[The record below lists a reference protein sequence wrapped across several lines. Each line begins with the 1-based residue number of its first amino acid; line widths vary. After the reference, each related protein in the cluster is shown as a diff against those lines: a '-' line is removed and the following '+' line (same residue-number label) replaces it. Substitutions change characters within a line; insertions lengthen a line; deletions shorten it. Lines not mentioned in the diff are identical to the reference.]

1 MAARTRVVGVQASDA
16 SRASARGTL
25 AVACLATA
33 MLMLDIAVVNTALS
47 HIAADLHSSLTG
59 LQWIIDAYTLTLATI
74 VLSAGSLA
82 DRIGRRRVF
91 AWGIAL
97 FTASSLVCALAGSI
111 LVLDLA
117 RAVQGIGGALMF
129 ATSLALISSTFQFP
143 ADRAK
148 AFAAYGATIGA
159 AFAIGPLVGGLL
171 TSGISWRAVFF
182 VNVPLG
188 LFALAATRVW
198 VHESRDPHPRRLDWP
213 GQATLCAS
221 LFLLVLALLR
231 GNVNGWGSAPIVAEL
246 AGGTALLALFLLI
259 QARSRAPML
268 PLGFFRRPAFAG
280 AQVAAFAISA
290 SFFAIYLYLT
300 LYLQEV
306 LHLSAVETGL
316 VYLPGTILLF
326 VVSGAS
332 APLVQ
337 RTSPGLMIVAGLVL
351 VAAGTALMT
360 IVTPTSSW
368 ALVLPGEM
376 TASLG
381 TGLFNPAL
389 SAVALSALPERH
401 GGLAAGVNDTF
412 RNSGVAIGT
421 ALFGAL
427 VPAAAAVGHGSG
439 ASYVNGL
446 HHAVLLAAFIAAAGA
461 LATARLIGLRRS
473 HQALAPAEQAPVDT
487 RGYAGTE
494 PA

>member
-1 MAARTRVVGVQASDA
+1 VQASPQTTA
-16 SRASARGTL
+16 GPRVSSPRGTL

-47 HIAADLHSSLTG
+47 HIASDLHAGLTG
-59 LQWIIDAYTLTLATI
+59 LQWIVDAYTLTLATI

-82 DRIGRRRVF
+82 DRLGRRLVF
-91 AWGIAL
+91 ACGTAL
-97 FTASSLVCALAGSI
+97 FTATSLVCALSGTI
-111 LVLDLA
+111 VVLDVA

-129 ATSLALISSTFQFP
+129 ATSLALISATFHEPP
-143 ADRAK
+143 ARAK

-171 TSGISWRAVFF
+171 TSGWGWRAVFF
-182 VNVPLG
+182 INVPLG
-188 LFALAATRVW
+188 VLALVATRAW
-198 VHESRDPHPRRLDWP
+198 VAESRDPQGRRLDWP
-213 GQATLCAS
+213 GQGALSAC

-231 GNVNGWGSAPIVAEL
+231 GNSDGWGSPAIL
-246 AGGTALLALFLLI
+246 AALIGGAALLAAFVAI
-259 QARSRAPML
+259 EARSHRPML

-300 LYLQEV
+300 LYLQEI
-306 LHLSAVETGL
+306 LHLSAIDTGL

-326 VVSGAS
+326 VLSGAS

-337 RTSPGLMIVAGLVL
+337 RTSAGLMIVAGLVL
-351 VAAGTALMT
+351 VAAGMALTT
-360 IVTPTSSW
+360 IVTPHSSW

-376 TASLG
+376 TASAG
-381 TGLFNPAL
+381 AGLFNPAL
-389 SAVALSALPERH
+389 SAVALSSIPERH

-412 RNSGVAIGT
+412 RNTGVALGV

-427 VPAAAAVGHGSG
+427 VPAAAAVGHGSP
-439 ASYVNGL
+439 AAYVAGL
-446 HHAVLLAAFIAAAGA
+446 HHALFLAAAVAAVGA
-461 LATARLIGLRRS
+461 LASARLIGFARQPQPVLLP
-473 HQALAPAEQAPVDT
+473 QLEQV
-487 RGYAGTE
+487 
-494 PA
+494 

>member
-1 MAARTRVVGVQASDA
+1 MQASRQITADA
-16 SRASARGTL
+16 KASSPRGTL

-47 HIAADLHSSLTG
+47 HIAADLHSGLTG
-59 LQWIIDAYTLTLATI
+59 LQWIVDAYTLTLATI

-82 DRIGRRRVF
+82 DRIGRRLVF
-91 AWGIAL
+91 ACGTAI
-97 FTASSLVCALAGSI
+97 FTATSLVCALSGTI
-111 LVLDLA
+111 VVLDIA

-129 ATSLALISSTFQFP
+129 ATSLALISTTFSEPP
-143 ADRAK
+143 ARAK

-171 TSGISWRAVFF
+171 TSGLGWRAVFF

-188 LFALAATRVW
+188 ILALVATRAW
-198 VHESRDPHPRRLDWP
+198 VAESRDPHGRRLDWP
-213 GQATLCAS
+213 GQITLSAS

-231 GNVNGWGSAPIVAEL
+231 GNTDGWGSTAIL
-246 AGGTALLALFLLI
+246 AALIGGLALLLTFLALE
-259 QARSRAPML
+259 ARSHHPML

-300 LYLQEV
+300 LYLQEI
-306 LHLSAVETGL
+306 LHLSAIDTGL

-326 VVSGAS
+326 VLSGAS

-337 RTSPGLMIVAGLVL
+337 RTSAGLMIVAGLVL
-351 VAAGTALMT
+351 VAAGMALTT
-360 IVTPTSSW
+360 IVSAHSSW

-376 TASLG
+376 TASAG
-381 TGLFNPAL
+381 AGLFNPAL
-389 SAVALSALPERH
+389 SAVALSSIPERH

-412 RNSGVAIGT
+412 RNAGVALGV
-421 ALFGAL
+421 AVFGAL
-427 VPAAAAVGHGSG
+427 VPAAAAVGHGSPE
-439 ASYVNGL
+439 AYVAGL
-446 HHAVLLAAFIAAAGA
+446 HHALFVAAAVAAVGA
-461 LATARLIGLRRS
+461 AASARLIGVRARRGLVAREDS
-473 HQALAPAEQAPVDT
+473 D
-487 RGYAGTE
+487 E
-494 PA
+494 PARDPAASYAASEPA

>member
-1 MAARTRVVGVQASDA
+1 VHASDA

-47 HIAADLHSSLTG
+47 HIASDLHSSLTG

-74 VLSAGSLA
+74 VLSAGALA

-97 FTASSLVCALAGSI
+97 FTAASLVCALAGSI

-129 ATSLALISSTFQFP
+129 ATSLALISATFQSA

-148 AFAAYGATIGA
+148 AFAAYGASIGA

-182 VNVPLG
+182 INVPLG
-188 LFALAATRVW
+188 LFGVAATRIW

-213 GQATLCAS
+213 GQAALCAS

-231 GNVNGWGSAPIVAEL
+231 GNVEGWGSAVILAEL
-246 AGGTALLALFLLI
+246 LGGVALLGLFLAI

-268 PLGFFRRPAFAG
+268 PLRFFARAAFSG

-306 LHLSAVETGL
+306 LHLSAVQTGL

-337 RTSPGLMIVAGLVL
+337 RTSPGLLIVVGLVFVAIGMAL
-351 VAAGTALMT
+351 VT
-360 IVTPTSSW
+360 IVTPHSSW

-412 RNSGVAIGT
+412 RNTGVAIGT

-427 VPAAAAVGHGSG
+427 VPAAAAVGHGS
-439 ASYVNGL
+439 AAAYVNGL
-446 HHAVLLAAFIAAAGA
+446 HHAVLLAAFLAAVGA
-461 LATARLIGLRRS
+461 LASARLIGLRRS
-473 HQALAPAEQAPVDT
+473 HHALVLAGQQPLEATGVA
-487 RGYAGTE
+487 YASE
-494 PA
+494 VA

>member
-1 MAARTRVVGVQASDA
+1 MGGRKGA
-16 SRASARGTL
+16 TL

-33 MLMLDIAVVNTALS
+33 MLMLDIAVINTALS
-47 HIAADLHSSLTG
+47 HIARDLKADLTG

-82 DRIGRRRVF
+82 DRVGRRLIF
-91 AWGIAL
+91 AWGTAI
-97 FTASSLVCALAGSI
+97 FTASSLVCALSGSI

-129 ATSLALISSTFQFP
+129 ATSLALISATFSEA

-171 TSGISWRAVFF
+171 TSGFSWRAVFII
-182 VNVPLG
+182 NIPLG
-188 LFALAATRVW
+188 LFALLATRLW
-198 VHESRDPHPRRLDWP
+198 VDESRDPHPRRLDWP

-231 GNVNGWGSAPIVAEL
+231 GNIEGWGSPAILAEL
-246 AGGTALLALFLLI
+246 IGGSALLLAFVAI

-268 PLGFFRRPAFAG
+268 PLGFFRRSAFSG
-280 AQVAAFAISA
+280 AQIAAFAISA

-300 LYLQEV
+300 LYMQEV
-306 LHLSAVETGL
+306 LGLSPVQTGL
-316 VYLPGTILLF
+316 VYLPGTILMF
-326 VVSGAS
+326 IISGAS

-337 RTSPGLMIVAGLVL
+337 KTSPGLMIVAGLVL

-360 IVTPTSSW
+360 IITPTSSW
-368 ALVLPGEM
+368 ALILPGEL
-376 TASLG
+376 TASIG

-389 SAVALSALPERH
+389 SAVALSSLPERH

-412 RNSGVAIGT
+412 RNTGVALGT
-421 ALFGAL
+421 AVFGAL
-427 VPAAAAVGHGSG
+427 VPAAAAVGRGSP
-439 ASYVNGL
+439 AAYVAGL
-446 HHAVLLAAFIAAAGA
+446 HHALYLAAAVAAIGAIAS
-461 LATARLIGLRRS
+461 ARLIGLRAP
-473 HQALAPAEQAPVDT
+473 HAALVAAGQEPLEGSV
-487 RGYAGTE
+487 YAVSE

>member
-1 MAARTRVVGVQASDA
+1 MGGRRG
-16 SRASARGTL
+16 GTL

-33 MLMLDIAVVNTALS
+33 MLMLDIAVINTALS
-47 HIAADLHSSLTG
+47 HIARDLKADLTG

-82 DRIGRRRVF
+82 DRVGRRLIF
-91 AWGIAL
+91 AWGIAI
-97 FTASSLVCALAGSI
+97 FTASSLVCALSGSI

-129 ATSLALISSTFQFP
+129 ATSLALISATFSEP

-171 TSGISWRAVFF
+171 TSGFSWRAVFI

-188 LFALAATRVW
+188 LFALLATRLW
-198 VHESRDPHPRRLDWP
+198 VIESRDPHPRRLDWP
-213 GQATLCAS
+213 GQAALCAS

-231 GNVNGWGSAPIVAEL
+231 GNIEGWGSPKILAEL
-246 AGGTALLALFLLI
+246 IGGSALLLVFLAI
-259 QARSRAPML
+259 QARSRTPML
-268 PLGFFRRPAFAG
+268 PLGFFRRSPFAG
-280 AQVAAFAISA
+280 AQIAAFAISA

-300 LYLQEV
+300 LYMQEI
-306 LHLSAVETGL
+306 LGLSPVQTGL

-326 VVSGAS
+326 IVSGAS

-337 RTSPGLMIVAGLVL
+337 RTSPGLLIVAGLVL
-351 VAAGTALMT
+351 VALGTALMT
-360 IVTPTSSW
+360 IVTTTSSW
-368 ALVLPGEM
+368 ALILPGEL
-376 TASLG
+376 TASIG

-389 SAVALSALPERH
+389 SAVALSSVPERH

-412 RNSGVAIGT
+412 RNTGVALGT
-421 ALFGAL
+421 AVFGAL
-427 VPAAAAVGHGSG
+427 VPAAAAVGRGSP
-439 ASYVNGL
+439 AAYVNGL
-446 HHAVLLAAFIAAAGA
+446 HHALYLAAGVAAIGA
-461 LATARLIGLRRS
+461 LASAWLIGVRS
-473 HQALAPAEQAPVDT
+473 PHAALVAAGQEPLEAPA
-487 RGYAGTE
+487 YAMSE

>member
-1 MAARTRVVGVQASDA
+1 MSGRKG
-16 SRASARGTL
+16 GTL

-33 MLMLDIAVVNTALS
+33 MLMLDIAVINTALS
-47 HIAADLHSSLTG
+47 HIAHDLKADLTG

-74 VLSAGSLA
+74 VLSDGSLA
-82 DRIGRRRVF
+82 DRIGRRLMF
-91 AWGIAL
+91 AWGTAL
-97 FTASSLVCALAGSI
+97 FTASSLVCALSGTI
-111 LVLDLA
+111 VVLDVA

-129 ATSLALISSTFQFP
+129 ATSLALISATFSQP

-171 TSGISWRAVFF
+171 TSGFSWRAVFII
-182 VNVPLG
+182 NIPLG
-188 LFALAATRVW
+188 LFALVATRLW
-198 VHESRDPHPRRLDWP
+198 VSESRDPAGRRLDWP
-213 GQATLCAS
+213 GQATLSAS

-231 GNVNGWGSAPIVAEL
+231 GNIDGWGSPAILAEL
-246 AGGTALLALFLLI
+246 SGGIALLGLFLWI
-259 QARSRAPML
+259 EDHSRIPML
-268 PLGFFRRPAFAG
+268 PLAFFRRPAFTG

-300 LYLQEV
+300 LYMQEV
-306 LHLSAVETGL
+306 LGLSPVQTGL
-316 VYLPGTILLF
+316 VYLPGTVLLF

-351 VAAGTALMT
+351 VAVGMALVT
-360 IVTPTSSW
+360 IVTPHSSW
-368 ALVLPGEM
+368 ALILPGEM
-376 TASLG
+376 LASAG

-389 SAVALSALPERH
+389 SAVALGSLPERH

-412 RNSGVAIGT
+412 RNTGIALGVAV
-421 ALFGAL
+421 FGAL

-439 ASYVNGL
+439 AAYVGGL
-446 HHAVLLAAFIAAAGA
+446 RHALFLAAFVAAVGAIAS
-461 LATARLIGLRRS
+461 ARLIGVRS
-473 HQALAPAEQAPVDT
+473 PHAALVAAGQEPLEATAPA
-487 RGYAGTE
+487 YAVSE

>member
-1 MAARTRVVGVQASDA
+1 VDGVRVSGP

-47 HIAADLHSSLTG
+47 HIASDLHSSLTG

-129 ATSLALISSTFQFP
+129 ATSLALISATFSAP

-182 VNVPLG
+182 INVPLG
-188 LFALAATRVW
+188 LFAVAATRIW

-213 GQATLCAS
+213 GQATLCGS

-231 GNVNGWGSAPIVAEL
+231 GNVEGWGSPKIVAEL
-246 AGGTALLALFLLI
+246 AGGIALLALFLLI
-259 QARSRAPML
+259 QARSRVPML
-268 PLGFFRRPAFAG
+268 PLRFFARPAFSG

-306 LHLSAVETGL
+306 LHLSAVQTGL

-337 RTSPGLMIVAGLVL
+337 RTSPGLLIVVGLAL
-351 VAAGTALMT
+351 VAIGMALVT
-360 IVTPTSSW
+360 IVTPHSSW

-376 TASLG
+376 TASFG

-412 RNSGVAIGT
+412 RNAGVAIGT

-427 VPAAAAVGHGSG
+427 VPAAAAVGHGSA

-446 HHAVLLAAFIAAAGA
+446 HHAVLLAAFLAAAGA
-461 LATARLIGLRRS
+461 LASARLIGLRHS
-473 HQALAPAEQAPVDT
+473 HHALVMTGRQPHPVLLPH
-487 RGYAGTE
+487 E
-494 PA
+494 EHV